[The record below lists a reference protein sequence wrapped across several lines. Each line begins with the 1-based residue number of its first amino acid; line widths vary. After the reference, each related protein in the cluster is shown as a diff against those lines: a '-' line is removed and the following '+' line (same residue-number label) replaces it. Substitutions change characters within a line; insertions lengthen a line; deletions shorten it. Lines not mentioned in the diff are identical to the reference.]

1 MKGNKTM
8 NEPDELQSAMF
19 STNTEKDDIALLA
32 NLLSQ
37 WMDWNDNVEPTV
49 DDPVTGMDWGTEE
62 ILGYI
67 RRKYGDNF

>member
-1 MKGNKTM
+1 M
-8 NEPDELQSAMF
+8 NELAELQSTMF
-19 STNTEKDDIALLA
+19 SGNTEKDDIALLA

-49 DDPVTGMDWGTEE
+49 DDPVTGMDWGADE

-67 RRKYGDNF
+67 RRKYGENF

>member
-8 NEPDELQSAMF
+8 NEPDESTMF

-37 WMDWNDNVEPTV
+37 WLDWNDNVEPTV